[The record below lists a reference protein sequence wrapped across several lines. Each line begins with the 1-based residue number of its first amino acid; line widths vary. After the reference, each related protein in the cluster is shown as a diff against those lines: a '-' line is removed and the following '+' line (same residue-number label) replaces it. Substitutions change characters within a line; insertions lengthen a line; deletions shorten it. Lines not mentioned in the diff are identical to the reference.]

1 VVFLG
6 SHWVCQLPRAYG
18 DVDEKRTWC
27 IDLEHLIDGRGGGG
41 PAGAP
46 LPRHRHQ
53 GRELLAE
60 GSCDKGSQESRHIAN
75 VIDAGTM
82 AATINGTTAAVKGGM

>member
-1 VVFLG
+1 M
-6 SHWVCQLPRAYG
+6 
-18 DVDEKRTWC
+18 
-27 IDLEHLIDGRGGGG
+27 IDGRGGGG

-60 GSCDKGSQESRHIAN
+60 GSCDRGSQESGHNAN

-82 AATINGTTAAVKGGM
+82 AATNNGNTSAVKGAM